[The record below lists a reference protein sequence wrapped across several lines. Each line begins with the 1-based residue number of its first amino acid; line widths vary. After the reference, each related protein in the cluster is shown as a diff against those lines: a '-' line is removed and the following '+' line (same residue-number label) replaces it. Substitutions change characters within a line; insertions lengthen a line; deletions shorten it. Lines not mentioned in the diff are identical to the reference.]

1 MLDSNFHPW
10 KTLAAKLSEPVG
22 GIKIFHSNLSM
33 SRECHKVFTSLP
45 TFYKQL
51 KEFWELTSIG
61 TCDEPSFTLNQS
73 KISTSVKVVAPS
85 MTLHYQIKVLINIFM
100 VRLQDKHI
108 YNAHS
113 LFPH

>member
-1 MLDSNFHPW
+1 
-10 KTLAAKLSEPVG
+10 
-22 GIKIFHSNLSM
+22 M

-45 TFYKQL
+45 TFNKQL
-51 KEFWELTSIG
+51 KKFRELTSIG

-73 KISTSVKVVAPS
+73 KINTSLRVVAPS
-85 MTLHYQIKVLINIFM
+85 MTLHYQINILINIFM

-113 LFPH
+113 LFLH